1 MNRISGIDEC
11 YSQVCGRLEEVNT
24 EIIDISE
31 TVSDLADNLSFD
43 ADEAQQV
50 EERLSLIKNLRKKYG
65 GTEEEIIAYKDRA
78 KEEYE
83 AITDGAQL
91 IEKYTENIAAC
102 DKKIFALCRE
112 LTEMRKA
119 TAKVFCL
126 DVETELKTLN
136 IPNAKFGVHFND
148 YDFESANLTSSNGC
162 DKIYFEF
169 SANKGEPLKPLSKVI
184 SGGEMSRFMLAVKT
198 RLKNVNG
205 ISTYIFDEI
214 DSGISGYT
222 ADTVAG
228 KFLSIS
234 QSTQIL
240 AVSHLPQICAA
251 SDAQFLIYKT
261 EENGK
266 TLTRVKRLSRSEK
279 VDEIMRLTGSVSS
292 DTARRHAEELIN
304 KIKNK

>member
-1 MNRISGIDEC
+1 
-11 YSQVCGRLEEVNT
+11 
-24 EIIDISE
+24 
-31 TVSDLADNLSFD
+31 
-43 ADEAQQV
+43 
-50 EERLSLIKNLRKKYG
+50 
-65 GTEEEIIAYKDRA
+65 
-78 KEEYE
+78 
-83 AITDGAQL
+83 
-91 IEKYTENIAAC
+91 
-102 DKKIFALCRE
+102 
-112 LTEMRKA
+112 
-119 TAKVFCL
+119 
-126 DVETELKTLN
+126 
-136 IPNAKFGVHFND
+136 
-148 YDFESANLTSSNGC
+148 
-162 DKIYFEF
+162 
-169 SANKGEPLKPLSKVI
+169 
-184 SGGEMSRFMLAVKT
+184 MSRFMLAVKT